1 VIEALKQRVNDD
13 EALVRRGQYLTT
25 TLLLEVG
32 PTAWLILRYF
42 KEALAKLRP
51 QKTAQEALQ
60 ETTQGSAEGA
70 AA

>member
-32 PTAWLILRYF
+32 PD
-42 KEALAKLRP
+42 RP
-51 QKTAQEALQ
+51 
-60 ETTQGSAEGA
+60 G
-70 AA
+70 